1 MGGLRSWN
9 ACRSPAPTTATSAAP
24 AAGQLSSVHVA
35 VAAACPP
42 HAGVRSHQAKKVMQ
56 SMRVGDRAFFYHS
69 NAKPPGIVG
78 IVEVS
83 GLPVGQSGMAAGPQ
97 ATALL
102 RCTS

>member
-1 MGGLRSWN
+1 
-9 ACRSPAPTTATSAAP
+9 
-24 AAGQLSSVHVA
+24 
-35 VAAACPP
+35 
-42 HAGVRSHQAKKVMQ
+42 MQ